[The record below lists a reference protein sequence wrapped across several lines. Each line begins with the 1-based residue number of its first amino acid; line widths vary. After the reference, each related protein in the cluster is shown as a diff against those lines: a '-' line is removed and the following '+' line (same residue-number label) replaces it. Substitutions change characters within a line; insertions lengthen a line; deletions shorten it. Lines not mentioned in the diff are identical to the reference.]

1 MDAWLDVAGKGRSF
15 VVTQNVQNNLG
26 ITDGEWKYI
35 PAGDGP
41 AINKQTNMELANSQ
55 ENQLYRLTDDVSEQT
70 NLYEEKKEIAEK
82 LEQELVR
89 IVGDKYGL

>member
-1 MDAWLDVAGKGRSF
+1 
-15 VVTQNVQNNLG
+15 
-26 ITDGEWKYI
+26 
-35 PAGDGP
+35 
-41 AINKQTNMELANSQ
+41 MELANSQ